1 MARHISTNYRL
12 KSSILKAGIITSKTT
27 ANTSNK
33 TATTTP
39 QKTNT
44 TNTSNISNDNYNEI
58 LSKLN
63 DYALKTSLSEFITQQ
78 DLNSAIST
86 IKQCNCETQPI
97 NTDSVDND
105 ALNALIQKLNNYG
118 IFNYDVPGKET
129 IVTEFFPHL
138 IQKNGVTIDSYSDGF
153 MEMSINTSIEIGLLL
168 LETENTNLDIFD
180 FIIIPADNNKTVNQ
194 SAYKS
199 YFSKA
204 TQQYADDKGN
214 KPFCIVSKEILNTPL
229 IEETSSTIKTLN
241 LIFDGEN
248 FYTQVSNVSSS
259 ATEGLSSGEIPIPIE
274 FTVIQSTAD
283 TKNGIK
289 CEFRGISPGTGGN
302 GITGEIKLT
311 MPENITIS
319 NQPLNT
325 HTNSWSLTATNN
337 IIILTNNHFDSM
349 LGTELLE
356 KQIIIAESTTKR
368 YVIKLDGIAYN
379 YPPGY

>member
-1 MARHISTNYRL
+1 MSRPFNVTKYLSKY
-12 KSSILKAGIITSKTT
+12 SSSSNNATT
-27 ANTSNK
+27 ASSS
-33 TATTTP
+33 TTTP
-39 QKTNT
+39 STNNT
-44 TNTSNISNDNYNEI
+44 TNNNSNSNISDAKYNE
-58 LSKLN
+58 LLAKFN
-63 DYALKTSLSEFITQQ
+63 DYITRQ
-78 DLNSAIST
+78 DLNKAISN
-86 IKQCNCETQPI
+86 IKQCNCEHQTI
-97 NTDSVDND
+97 NNGSVDNN
-105 ALNALIQKLNNYG
+105 ALSALIQKLNNYG

-138 IQKNGVTIDSYSDGF
+138 IQKNGVTTDSYSDGF
-153 MEMSINTSIEIGLLL
+153 MEMRITSAIEIGLLL

-180 FIIIPADNNKTVNQ
+180 FIKIPADNNKTVNQ

-214 KPFCIVSKEILNTPL
+214 IPFCVVSKEILNTPL

-248 FYTQVSNVSSS
+248 FYTQVSNVSSPI
-259 ATEGLSSGEIPIPIE
+259 EGLSSGEIPIPIE

-283 TKNGIK
+283 TRNGIK
-289 CEFRGISPGTGGN
+289 CEFRGISPGTGTY

-325 HTNSWSLTATNN
+325 LHDTNTWSLTATNN
-337 IIILTNNHFDSM
+337 IIILTNNHFDSI
-349 LGTELLE
+349 LDTVTLE

-368 YVIKLDGIAYN
+368 YVIKLNCIAYN

>member
-12 KSSILKAGIITSKTT
+12 KSSVLNTTHSTTSTI
-27 ANTSNK
+27 SNK
-33 TATTTP
+33 P
-39 QKTNT
+39 NNQQN
-44 TNTSNISNDNYNEI
+44 SNSSTISNNYYNEI

-63 DYALKTSLSEFITQQ
+63 NYALKTSLNEFITQQ
-78 DLNSAIST
+78 DLNSAISN
-86 IKQCNCETQPI
+86 IKQCNCEHQTI
-97 NTDSVDND
+97 NTGSVDNN

-153 MEMSINTSIEIGLLL
+153 MEMRINSDMEMGLLL

-180 FIIIPADNNKTVNQ
+180 FIKIPADNNKTVNQ

-204 TQQYADDKGN
+204 TQQYVDDKGY
-214 KPFCIVSKEILNTPL
+214 KPFCVVSKEILNTPL

-248 FYTQVSNVSSS
+248 FYTQVSNVSGPI
-259 ATEGLSSGEIPIPIE
+259 EGLSSGEMSIPIE
-274 FTVIQSTAD
+274 FTVIQSTTD

-319 NQPLNT
+319 NHSLNT
-325 HTNSWSLTATNN
+325 LTNSWSLTATNN
-337 IIILTNNHFDSM
+337 IIILTNNQFDSI
-349 LGTELLE
+349 LGVELLE

-368 YVIKLDGIAYN
+368 YVIKLDCIAYN
-379 YPPGY
+379 YPPEY